1 MTPELANAYQN
12 AAIDIAKQTNTM
24 EGAFLRAFDNI
35 GDAFSDMFTEAVKD
49 GKFSFKSLTDT
60 LKETF
65 AKAIAEM
72 AYYAIARPVIIPKI
86 VNIDL
91 DLSTSKDPDVHL

>member
-35 GDAFSDMFTEAVKD
+35 GDAFSDMFSQAVKD

-72 AYYAIARPVIIPKI
+72 AYIAPMKPIT
-86 VNIDL
+86 VNVFPLINEDAE
-91 DLSTSKDPDVHL
+91 

>member
-12 AAIDIAKQTNTM
+12 AAIDIAKQTNTV

-35 GDAFSDMFTEAVKD
+35 GDAFGDMFSQMVKD

-72 AYYAIARPVIIPKI
+72 AYIAPMKPIT
-86 VNIDL
+86 VNVFPLIKEDAE
-91 DLSTSKDPDVHL
+91 

>member
-24 EGAFLRAFDNI
+24 EGAFLRDFDNI
-35 GDAFSDMFTEAVKD
+35 GDAFSDMFSQAVKD

-72 AYYAIARPVIIPKI
+72 AYIAPMKPIT
-86 VNIDL
+86 VNVFPLINEDAE
-91 DLSTSKDPDVHL
+91 

>member
-35 GDAFSDMFTEAVKD
+35 GDAFGDMFSQMVKD

-65 AKAIAEM
+65 AKTIAEM
-72 AYYAIARPVIIPKI
+72 AYIAPMKPITVSVLPLI
-86 VNIDL
+86 NEDAE
-91 DLSTSKDPDVHL
+91 